1 MWSWKWIAFPTTVM
15 DIGQAL
21 TSESAEPMRGWHLKG
36 GDPEPGAASAFSP
49 LHSCL
54 TEPSGARTQ
63 EEVGVMV
70 LSTWSCMQ
78 T

>member
-1 MWSWKWIAFPTTVM
+1 M

-21 TSESAEPMRGWHLKG
+21 TSEYTEPVRGWHLKG
-36 GDPEPGAASAFSP
+36 GDPELGGASAFGP

-54 TEPSGARTQ
+54 TEPNGARTQ
-63 EEVGVMV
+63 KEVMV
-70 LSTWSCMQ
+70 LSAWWCVQ

>member
-1 MWSWKWIAFPTTVM
+1 M

-21 TSESAEPMRGWHLKG
+21 TSKSAEPMRGWHLRG
-36 GDPEPGAASAFSP
+36 GDPEPGAASAFGP
-49 LHSCL
+49 LA
-54 TEPSGARTQ
+54 EPNSARTQ

-70 LSTWSCMQ
+70 VNTWSRMQ